1 MKNIPILTDKIISE
15 LKKSLDQLA
24 CAKYR
29 KTGLPFVT
37 SKFAQTLD
45 GKIATLSGDSRWI
58 SGPSS
63 LRFAHQLRSWHDTI
77 LVGVG
82 TIIRDNP
89 QLTVRLFE
97 GKNPKK
103 IIVDSRLRTP
113 VNSNILRGKAALSTI
128 IATTSL
134 FDKEKIKKYQS
145 KGAEVLL
152 IKKDRSNQV
161 DLQNLLQELGQ
172 RNIYS
177 VLVEGGSKIINSFLK
192 KRSEFGSIG
201 LTDHLVVMIAPKI
214 VGSGITYVTLN
225 RFKHLFSFSHLK
237 FFRSGDDVILQAF
250 IKK

>member
-1 MKNIPILTDKIISE
+1 MKNVPILTDKIISE
-15 LKKSLDQLA
+15 LEKSLDQLA
-24 CAKYR
+24 QAKYR

-37 SKFAQTLD
+37 LKFAQTLD
-45 GKIATLSGDSRWI
+45 GKIATLTGDSRWI

-63 LRFAHQLRSWHDTI
+63 LRFAHQLRSCHDAI

-82 TIIRDNP
+82 TIIRDDP
-89 QLTVRLFE
+89 RLTVRLFE

-128 IATTSL
+128 VATTSL
-134 FDKEKIKKYQS
+134 SDKEKIKKYQS

-161 DLQNLLQELGQ
+161 DLQNLLQELGK
-172 RNIYS
+172 RNICS

-192 KRSEFGSIG
+192 KRSYRSIG
-201 LTDHLVVMIAPKI
+201 LADHLLVVIAPKI
-214 VGSGITYVTLN
+214 VGSGITYVTPN

-237 FFRSGDDVILQAF
+237 FFRSGDDIIIQAF